1 MKGFDDSQK
10 STFKYWF
17 AHWCAF
23 QMVALCLH
31 IWKPKYLLHDVE
43 KPWLK
48 LFMPYPKVKKW
59 HREHN
64 RHHLQYGEI
73 YGYANMDW
81 EALIIDWECS
91 HYTKISQPFN
101 ARQYAERALR
111 HKGTLCAEA
120 IETYCLPILDRLS
133 L

>member
-17 AHWCAF
+17 AHWCAY
-23 QMVALCLH
+23 QMVALSLH
-31 IWKPKYLLHDVE
+31 VWKPKHLLHDME
-43 KPWLK
+43 KPWLR

-64 RHHLQYGEI
+64 RHHLQYGI
-73 YGYANMDW
+73 IHGFDKIDW
-81 EALIIDWECS
+81 EALVIDWECS
-91 HYTKISQPFN
+91 HFTKASQPFT
-101 ARQYAERALR
+101 ARQYAEQKKLDLTMR
-111 HKGTLCAEA
+111 EA
-120 IETYCLPILDRLS
+120 IQTYCYPVLDRLH